1 MDNLFLENY
10 LNMTS
15 QEIDIDQLTST
26 LLGVPDS
33 ILPSDKEIP
42 NTPVELQSLLVQGNP
57 TSPLTLKNTNNMDV
71 LAVSDKASINFV
83 GVNTSKHPVSPTLE
97 TDAKSVPIP
106 DLDLV
111 KVKKNSKSEPIR
123 KIGGGSSEVNTIKQ
137 PPQQG
142 RARTRNQKAKNVP
155 QTSYGG
161 QHKSAQTVK
170 TKSGGGRKKNTFSSS
185 KPSEKGKYNLITPI
199 TSLLKS

>member
-15 QEIDIDQLTST
+15 QEIDIDQLSST

-42 NTPVELQSLLVQGNP
+42 NTPVELQSLLIQRNP
-57 TSPLTLKNTNNMDV
+57 TPPVILKNSGNMDV

-83 GVNTSKHPVSPTLE
+83 GDNTSKHPVSPTLE

-106 DLDLV
+106 DLDHV
-111 KVKKNSKSEPIR
+111 KVKKNS
-123 KIGGGSSEVNTIKQ
+123 
-137 PPQQG
+137 
-142 RARTRNQKAKNVP
+142 
-155 QTSYGG
+155 
-161 QHKSAQTVK
+161 
-170 TKSGGGRKKNTFSSS
+170 
-185 KPSEKGKYNLITPI
+185 
-199 TSLLKS
+199 

>member
-1 MDNLFLENY
+1 MDDLFLENY
-10 LNMTS
+10 LNKTS
-15 QEIDIDQLTST
+15 QEIDIDQLSST
-26 LLGVPDS
+26 LLGEPDS

-42 NTPVELQSLLVQGNP
+42 NTPVELQSLLLQGNP
-57 TSPLTLKNTNNMDV
+57 TTALGLKNSNNMDV

-83 GVNTSKHPVSPTLE
+83 GGNTSKYPVTPTLE

-111 KVKKNSKSEPIR
+111 KVTKTSKSDPIR
-123 KIGGGSSEVNTIKQ
+123 KIGGGSSEVNAIKQ
-137 PPQQG
+137 PTQQG
-142 RARTRNQKAKNVP
+142 RARTRNQKTKNVP

-170 TKSGGGRKKNTFSSS
+170 TKSGGGGVRKKLLFHRLNQV
-185 KPSEKGKYNLITPI
+185 KKVNIT
-199 TSLLKS
+199 LLHQLLPF